1 VASLGHVAIGLA
13 AGRAHAPE
21 KPWRWMGAF
30 SALSLAP
37 DLDVVAFALG
47 IPYEHAF
54 GHRGASH
61 SLFVALL
68 GAAVALAP
76 QAHRGRAAVIGAL
89 VVASHGLL
97 DTLTT
102 GGLGVALLWPITDAR
117 YFAPVRPIPVAPI
130 GAGMLSARGAY
141 VVVIEAM
148 MFAPL
153 LLYALWP
160 RR

>member
-1 VASLGHVAIGLA
+1 
-13 AGRAHAPE
+13 
-21 KPWRWMGAF
+21 MGAF

-37 DLDVVAFALG
+37 DLDVVAFAVG

-76 QAHRGRAAVIGAL
+76 QAHRGRAALLGVL

-102 GGLGVALLWPITDAR
+102 GGLGVALLWPLTDAR

-130 GAGMLSARGAY
+130 GVGMLSARGAL
-141 VVVIEAM
+141 VIGVEALL
-148 MFAPL
+148 FAPL
-153 LLYALWP
+153 LLYALSP
-160 RR
+160 RK